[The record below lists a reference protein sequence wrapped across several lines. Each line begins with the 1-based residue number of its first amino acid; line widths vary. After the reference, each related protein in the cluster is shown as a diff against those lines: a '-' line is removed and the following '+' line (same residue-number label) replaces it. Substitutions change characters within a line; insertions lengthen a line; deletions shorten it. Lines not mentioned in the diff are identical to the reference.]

1 MGNYGKL
8 AIHPLGPDVV
18 MDLLNS
24 WNLLQHWVMVS
35 KMCLM
40 STIYF
45 RMMVPNG
52 FPIFSGLDTTNQMV
66 SQHK

>member
-1 MGNYGKL
+1 MVFRVTLPFHIMGNYGKL

-35 KMCLM
+35 NMCLM
-40 STIYF
+40 STIF
-45 RMMVPNG
+45 
-52 FPIFSGLDTTNQMV
+52 
-66 SQHK
+66 